1 MSARILVAGVGNVF
15 LGDDGFGVEV
25 ARRLLGR
32 PLPEG
37 VEVRDFGIRGIDLA
51 YALLDGY
58 DAAILVDATRRGKPP
73 GTLYVLEPDV
83 PLEPDARHLAVDAHG
98 MDPAKV
104 LGFVRAMG
112 GALAGLRIV
121 GCEPATLGGEAETE
135 PAMGLS
141 GPVRQAVDRAVAI
154 VEDLVRRACAGGD
167 RA

>member
-1 MSARILVAGVGNVF
+1 MSARVLVAGVGNVF

-32 PLPEG
+32 PLPPG
-37 VEVRDFGIRGIDLA
+37 VDVRDFGIRGIDLA

-58 DAAILVDATRRGKPP
+58 DSAIVVDATRRGQPP
-73 GTLYVLEPDV
+73 GTLYVLDPAV
-83 PLEPDARHLAVDAHG
+83 PLEPDARYLAVDPHG

-112 GALAGLRIV
+112 GELAGLRVV
-121 GCEPATLGGEAETE
+121 GCEPASLGGEADTRQ
-135 PAMGLS
+135 MGLS
-141 GPVRQAVDRAVAI
+141 GPVLQAVDRAVAI
-154 VEDLVRRACAGGD
+154 VEDLVRRACEGCE